1 MQNHYG
7 DDGYSRLS
15 AIHGWLKISSNLS
28 PPISR
33 KQDVDRKMQRH
44 SLQQYCALT
53 SSVHNQIRSCT
64 KYLSPPISR
73 KQDVDRKNATT
84 FSTAILCSDIVSTQS
99 DQKLY

>member
-7 DDGYSRLS
+7 DDGYSRLL
-15 AIHGWLKISSNLS
+15 AIHGWLKISSN
-28 PPISR
+28 
-33 KQDVDRKMQRH
+33 
-44 SLQQYCALT
+44 
-53 SSVHNQIRSCT
+53 
-64 KYLSPPISR
+64 LSPPISR